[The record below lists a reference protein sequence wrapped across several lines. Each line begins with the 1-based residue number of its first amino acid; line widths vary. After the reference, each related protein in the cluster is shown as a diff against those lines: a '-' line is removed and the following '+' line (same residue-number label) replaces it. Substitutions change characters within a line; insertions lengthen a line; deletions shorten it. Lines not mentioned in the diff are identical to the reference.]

1 MSTDPVLFRG
11 AEPADGEALE
21 RLEREAWDEHN
32 RPEPERSGV
41 VFGVRIPFA
50 DTVVAVQGDRIVG
63 YVAIGQRTP
72 FASNRHIGLLRAIVV
87 DRSARRLGIGF
98 GLLAEAERAA
108 RARGFEALRL
118 TVMATNEQA
127 LELYRKAGW
136 SELGRYPDEF
146 HVAGRSVDDVLMG
159 KRLVDA

>member
-1 MSTDPVLFRG
+1 MSPERILFRT

-21 RLEREAWDEHN
+21 RLEREAWDEHDT
-32 RPEPERSGV
+32 PEPHRSGV

-50 DTVVAVQGDRIVG
+50 DTIVACSGARIVG
-63 YVAIGQRTP
+63 YAAIAQRTP
-72 FASNRHIGLLRAIVV
+72 FVSNRHIGQLRAIVV
-87 DRSARRLGIGF
+87 DRQARRAGVGR

-127 LELYRKAGW
+127 IALYRKAGW

-146 HVAGRSVDDVLMG
+146 HVDGRSIDDVLMG
-159 KRLVDA
+159 KRLSE